1 MSRLK
6 IFHRGIY
13 VDKAILLRDAK
24 VICDR
29 NDVIVVSHSST
40 QITLPLAPLY
50 FPQFV
55 IT

>member
-1 MSRLK
+1 MRRLK
-6 IFHRGIY
+6 IFHSWVHI
-13 VDKAILLRDAK
+13 DKAILWRDAK

-40 QITLPLAPLY
+40 QITLPLASLY